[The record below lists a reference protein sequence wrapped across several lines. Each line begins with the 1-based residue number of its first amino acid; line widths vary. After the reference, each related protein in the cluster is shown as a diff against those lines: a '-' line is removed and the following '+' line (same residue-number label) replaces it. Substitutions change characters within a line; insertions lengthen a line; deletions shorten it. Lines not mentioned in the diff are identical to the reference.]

1 MEDINKNDKELN
13 QKLEDINQKM
23 KEVLE
28 NSTKEISRKIDI
40 AKQEIKKRIKE
51 KQNFIKQ
58 LKEYREIPKIS
69 MIDNSE
75 EVLNNIINPIL
86 FCLANLEVITEFT
99 LENTNEKRE
108 LLKKLIE
115 GNHFVPKFIELMQ
128 NMRNNN
134 AINPNY
140 NNVHQ
145 YLKNK
150 VNNYM
155 SQSPDSIIN
164 SILGLLEKEI
174 NLANNTLQ
182 NKYPNIIEN
191 NFLGTL
197 KTKKNCNKCGIVVEI
212 VEEKKLVIEL
222 FLRKPQKAADKK
234 LNSIFLNLLSG
245 RKKNNEKCKY
255 CGEIMFNTFS
265 LSDLK
270 NYLILHLDRKN
281 DPQNLMKLKLSNPLK
296 ISAEKNN
303 KECNYQ
309 YELISILADINVA
322 SFNLN
327 DGQILNINEINKENL
342 KIFFKNFINDKWY
355 KTIKGKTNEFNENNQ
370 EIYDC
375 RPNILIYKRI

>member
-40 AKQEIKKRIKE
+40 AKQEIKKRINE
-51 KQNFIKQ
+51 KQNFIKK
-58 LKEYREIPKIS
+58 LKEFREIPKIH
-69 MIDNSE
+69 MVINSE

-174 NLANNTLQ
+174 NLL
-182 NKYPNIIEN
+182 
-191 NFLGTL
+191 
-197 KTKKNCNKCGIVVEI
+197 
-212 VEEKKLVIEL
+212 
-222 FLRKPQKAADKK
+222 
-234 LNSIFLNLLSG
+234 
-245 RKKNNEKCKY
+245 
-255 CGEIMFNTFS
+255 
-265 LSDLK
+265 
-270 NYLILHLDRKN
+270 
-281 DPQNLMKLKLSNPLK
+281 
-296 ISAEKNN
+296 
-303 KECNYQ
+303 
-309 YELISILADINVA
+309 
-322 SFNLN
+322 
-327 DGQILNINEINKENL
+327 
-342 KIFFKNFINDKWY
+342 
-355 KTIKGKTNEFNENNQ
+355 
-370 EIYDC
+370 
-375 RPNILIYKRI
+375 

>member
-40 AKQEIKKRIKE
+40 AKQEIKKRINE

-75 EVLNNIINPIL
+75 EVLNSIINPIL

-99 LENTNEKRE
+99 LEKTNEKGE
-108 LLKKLIE
+108 LLKKLIG
-115 GNHFVPKFIELMQ
+115 GNCFVPKFIELMH
-128 NMRNNN
+128 NMRDNNVM
-134 AINPNY
+134 NPNY
-140 NNVHQ
+140 NNIHQ

-150 VNNYM
+150 LNNYM

-222 FLRKPQKAADKK
+222 FLRKPQKAADKT

-322 SFNLN
+322 SINLN

-355 KTIKGKTNEFNENNQ
+355 KTIKGKTNEFNENIQ

-375 RPNILIYKRI
+375 KPNILIYKRI